1 MIPVLDNLEDGRERK
16 MRQGRVLNK
25 RTHGIPAG
33 AKYIGRGSPNGN
45 RFVIGPDGD
54 RDAVC
59 EKHDL
64 DLARDRARL
73 RRLDDLAGCDV
84 VCFCAPLRCHGD
96 TLARLAAMPFEE
108 RLKWAGDTIARSE
121 RGAAQQ
127 TPTGTRGVPRRL
139 R

>member
-1 MIPVLDNLEDGRERK
+1 MQ
-16 MRQGRVLNK
+16 QGKVLNK

-33 AKYIGRGSPNGN
+33 AKYIGRGSPFGN
-45 RFVIGPDGD
+45 KFVIGQDGD

-73 RRLDDLAGCDV
+73 KKLDELAGCDV
-84 VCFCAPLRCHGD
+84 VCFCTQPDKFVRCHGH
-96 TLARLAAMPFEE
+96 TLVKLAAMPFEE
-108 RLKWAGDTIARSE
+108 RLVWALRRIAQAEGS
-121 RGAAQQ
+121 Q
-127 TPTGTRGVPRRL
+127 PTGSEPPAGFAPTGVRRRL

>member
-1 MIPVLDNLEDGRERK
+1 MQ
-16 MRQGRVLNK
+16 QGKVLNK
-25 RTHGIPAG
+25 HAHGIPAG

-45 RFVIGPDGD
+45 KFVIGRDGN
-54 RDAVC
+54 RDDVC

-73 RRLDDLAGCDV
+73 KRLDELAGCDV

-96 TLARLAAMPFEE
+96 TLVRLAAMPFEE
-108 RLKWAGDTIARSE
+108 RLVWALRVIAKAE
-121 RGAAQQ
+121 GGTAPDQPAPGG
-127 TPTGTRGVPRRL
+127 TPRGTRRQL

>member
-1 MIPVLDNLEDGRERK
+1 

-33 AKYIGRGSPNGN
+33 ARYIGRGSPNGN
-45 RFVIGPDGD
+45 RFVIGTDGD

-64 DLARDRARL
+64 DLARDRTRL

-96 TLARLAAMPFEE
+96 TLAKLAAMPFEE
-108 RLKWAGDTIARSE
+108 RLAWATATIARAEGSAG
-121 RGAAQQ
+121 RPPAAG
-127 TPTGTRGVPRRL
+127 PPRGVPRQL